1 MLTVATT
8 ALPGLHPRCPD
19 CLCIRSSSFF
29 FFPVAD
35 NARSAA
41 KLWHELSRE
50 DTFAYLRLGG
60 CTNMATTRTDLSP
73 PSLGVSHTHEC
84 PQVMS
89 SLLQSFYLS

>member
-8 ALPGLHPRCPD
+8 ALPGLHPICPD
-19 CLCIRSSSFF
+19 CLCMPSSS

-60 CTNMATTRTDLSP
+60 VPIRP
-73 PSLGVSHTHEC
+73 QQGQISLHPLWGQGTPMHAHK
-84 PQVMS
+84 
-89 SLLQSFYLS
+89 